1 MEGTC
6 VQVPTQTAGVQRD
19 LDRDLG
25 QGKSLPKSLFSA
37 GVQRDLGPS
46 KSLPKS
52 LKLRVQMEGT
62 CVQVPQVPQTAGA
75 DGRDLRPSP
84 SNWLQFPYDND

>member
-62 CVQVPQVPQTAGA
+62 CVQVPQTGYSSRMITTSSSNK
-75 DGRDLRPSP
+75 GRWVSKR
-84 SNWLQFPYDND
+84 